1 LNGRERLGHEPALPQ
16 ETLDGLAV
24 EPGGLYVDATF
35 GRGGHSGA
43 ILEALGAAGK
53 LLALDCDPAAVRAGR
68 RLQRRD
74 PRFSIEHA
82 NFRHLEQVLERKGW
96 KGRVS
101 GALFDLG
108 VSLPQLT
115 DPRRGFSL
123 RSGGPLDMRMNPET
137 GFSASEWL
145 NGASA
150 VEIARVLRRYGEEPE
165 ARRIA
170 EAICRRRPISRC
182 SELAAVVAGATRT
195 RKPAQH
201 PATKTFMALRIVGN
215 EELAALDEALPQ
227 AARCLRSGGRLC
239 VISFHSL
246 EDRIVKRY
254 IRDASRLPPQLARL
268 PGIPP
273 ASVRPLLRAV
283 GRLRRP
289 SAEERAR
296 NPRARSARLRVAE
309 RLGEVAGL

>member
-1 LNGRERLGHEPALPQ
+1 MNDLERPEHEPALLE

-24 EPGGLYVDATF
+24 SPDGFYVDATF
-35 GRGGHSGA
+35 GRGGHSKA
-43 ILEALGAAGK
+43 ILAALGAGGR
-53 LLALDCDPAAVRAGR
+53 LLALDRDPEAVQAGR
-68 RLQRRD
+68 LLERDD

-82 NFRHLEQVLERKGW
+82 NFRRLEQVLDN
-96 KGRVS
+96 KGRSARVN
-101 GALFDLG
+101 GVLFDLG
-108 VSLPQLT
+108 VSLPQLA
-115 DPRRGFSL
+115 DPLRGFSL
-123 RSGGPLDMRMNPET
+123 RSGGPLDMRMNPAA
-137 GFSASEWL
+137 GVSASEWL

-150 VEIARVLRRYGEEPE
+150 AEIARVLRRYGEEPE

-182 SELAAVVAGATRT
+182 SELAGLVAGVTRA
-195 RKPAQH
+195 RKPGQH
-201 PATKTFMALRIVGN
+201 PATRTFMALRIAVN

-227 AARCLRSGGRLC
+227 AVRRLRAGGRLC

-254 IRDASRLPPQLARL
+254 IRNASRLPPQLVRL

-273 ASVRPLLRAV
+273 SARPLLRTI
-283 GRLRRP
+283 GRLQRP
-289 SAEERAR
+289 SGEECAR

-309 RLGEVAGL
+309 RLEEVAGS